1 MAGDDNWLITDICV
15 RLVAGDDNWLITDIC
30 VRLVAGDD
38 NWFITDICVRL
49 VAGDDNWLITDICVR
64 LTKRTNTKQ
73 RDSENAV
80 IIALILELKQSLTE
94 SGKTIDG
101 KIGQMMTIYDTESK
115 HVIVTLMQKHWT
127 YKCEDSIYKTT
138 R

>member
-1 MAGDDNWLITDICV
+1 MVCRSARNSEWHLYNFQFLEGSNKCRDLDNV
-15 RLVAGDDNWLITDIC
+15 SKSPRRLT
-30 VRLVAGDD
+30 
-38 NWFITDICVRL
+38 

-73 RDSENAV
+73 SDSENAV
-80 IIALILELKQSLTE
+80 IIVLILELKQSLTE